1 MFRPIVTGK
10 DTFQT
15 EAIFDAMLKVG
26 SVSGPTGALL
36 TAASGIDIAL
46 WDIKGKAL
54 VVPIY
59 ELLGGIKPGREKV
72 RVYASSLVRDLSPVD
87 DAKRAADFQEQR
99 FTGYKMHSA
108 VPGAINHPADQTV
121 KSVLEMRSATGDNF
135 DILVLKS
142 HPQIIAHMQ
151 MVEVDRSDFP
161 LAHDASSSLLQR
173 SPQCSTRLPWLSRSH
188 SRENSSGDAV
198 LNSNIS

>member
-108 VPGAINHPADQTV
+108 VPGAIDHPADQTV
-121 KSVLEMRSATGDNF
+121 ESVREMRSATGDNF
-135 DILVLKS
+135 DIFVDVNSAYYVHHAIEIGKRLEDHDVFHFEEPVALHGLSGLAKVADALTI
-142 HPQIIAHMQ
+142 PIASGRTPTT
-151 MVEVDRSDFP
+151 VG
-161 LAHDASSSLLQR
+161 
-173 SPQCSTRLPWLSRSH
+173 CSGT
-188 SRENSSGDAV
+188 
-198 LNSNIS
+198 

>member
-1 MFRPIVTGK
+1 MFRPIVIGK

-59 ELLGGIKPGREKV
+59 DLLGGMKPGREKV

-108 VPGAINHPADQTV
+108 VPGAIDHPADQTV
-121 KSVLEMRSATGDNF
+121 ESVREMRSATGDNF
-135 DILVLKS
+135 DILVDVNSAYYVHHAIEIGKRL
-142 HPQIIAHMQ
+142 
-151 MVEVDRSDFP
+151 ED
-161 LAHDASSSLLQR
+161 HDVFQF
-173 SPQCSTRLPWLSRSH
+173 
-188 SRENSSGDAV
+188 E
-198 LNSNIS
+198 

>member
-1 MFRPIVTGK
+1 MFRPIVIGK

-108 VPGAINHPADQTV
+108 VPGAIDHPADQTV
-121 KSVLEMRSATGDNF
+121 ESVREMRSATGDNF
-135 DILVLKS
+135 DILVDVNSAYYVHHAIEIGKRLEDHDVFHFEEPVALHDLSGLAKVADALTI
-142 HPQIIAHMQ
+142 PIASGRTPTT
-151 MVEVDRSDFP
+151 VG
-161 LAHDASSSLLQR
+161 
-173 SPQCSTRLPWLSRSH
+173 CSGT
-188 SRENSSGDAV
+188 
-198 LNSNIS
+198 